1 MKNNLTNEYQEN
13 EINKI
18 LQDGIDK
25 SLLYINSF
33 NTSNFRNF
41 SKSSKLLTNKKNE
54 EKISNNN
61 SQKIK
66 IGFIP
71 LTKSQLNIKSR
82 SLNKTL
88 KHYNKKNLAYY
99 QIEYNKKREELENS
113 KNELIKE
120 RIKQNKLQNDMRIR
134 LKKEKEFVCDEC
146 EEGYLKSDD
155 GRCHHCSEIGFT
167 HCKKCKRDIENEGD
181 LMCVQCS
188 EGYFLTN
195 EVYCTKCNNSQ
206 VQTIRNTC
214 VFCDDVDEG
223 GIEGCKNCYNN
234 GEKILCKECTD
245 IIKKEEKN
253 LKKNNKNLTIKKL
266 LKQ

>member
-1 MKNNLTNEYQEN
+1 MKNNLITNEYQEN

-54 EKISNNN
+54 EKISNSLYNNTYFQNLPKDNNN

-71 LTKSQLNIKSR
+71 LTKSQLNIKSK

-134 LKKEKEFVCDEC
+134 LKKEKEFNKI
-146 EEGYLKSDD
+146 EENDNMIQKNSEDLILRIQQSERIREEQTKIIERLLSEYNFMINKLRRNPNIEIVNKYEELKLEADNL
-155 GRCHHCSEIGFT
+155 
-167 HCKKCKRDIENEGD
+167 KNEG
-181 LMCVQCS
+181 
-188 EGYFLTN
+188 
-195 EVYCTKCNNSQ
+195 
-206 VQTIRNTC
+206 
-214 VFCDDVDEG
+214 
-223 GIEGCKNCYNN
+223 
-234 GEKILCKECTD
+234 
-245 IIKKEEKN
+245 
-253 LKKNNKNLTIKKL
+253 LTITKKKKL
-266 LKQ
+266 NKKKIFKK

>member
-1 MKNNLTNEYQEN
+1 MKNNLITNEYQEN

-41 SKSSKLLTNKKNE
+41 SKSSKLLTNKKNN
-54 EKISNNN
+54 EKISNSLYNNTYFQNLPKDNNN

-71 LTKSQLNIKSR
+71 LTKSQLNIKSK

-88 KHYNKKNLAYY
+88 KPYNKKNLAYY

-120 RIKQNKLQNDMRIR
+120 RIKQNKLQNNMRIR
-134 LKKEKEFVCDEC
+134 LKKEKEFNKI
-146 EEGYLKSDD
+146 EENDNMIQKNSEDLILRIQQSERIREEQTKIIERLLSEYNFMINKLRRNPNIEIVNKYEELKLEADNL
-155 GRCHHCSEIGFT
+155 
-167 HCKKCKRDIENEGD
+167 KNEG
-181 LMCVQCS
+181 
-188 EGYFLTN
+188 
-195 EVYCTKCNNSQ
+195 
-206 VQTIRNTC
+206 
-214 VFCDDVDEG
+214 
-223 GIEGCKNCYNN
+223 
-234 GEKILCKECTD
+234 
-245 IIKKEEKN
+245 
-253 LKKNNKNLTIKKL
+253 LTITKK
-266 LKQ
+266 KKSNKKKIFKK

>member
-1 MKNNLTNEYQEN
+1 MKNNLITNEYQEN

-41 SKSSKLLTNKKNE
+41 SKSSKLLTDKKNE
-54 EKISNNN
+54 EKISNSLYNNTYFQNLPKDNNN

-71 LTKSQLNIKSR
+71 LTKSQLNIKSK

-88 KHYNKKNLAYY
+88 KPYNKKNLAYY

-134 LKKEKEFVCDEC
+134 LKKEKEFNKI
-146 EEGYLKSDD
+146 EENDNIIQKNSEDLILRIQQSERIREEQTKIIERLLSEYNFMINKLRRNPNIEIVNKYEELKLEADNL
-155 GRCHHCSEIGFT
+155 
-167 HCKKCKRDIENEGD
+167 KNEG
-181 LMCVQCS
+181 
-188 EGYFLTN
+188 
-195 EVYCTKCNNSQ
+195 
-206 VQTIRNTC
+206 
-214 VFCDDVDEG
+214 
-223 GIEGCKNCYNN
+223 
-234 GEKILCKECTD
+234 
-245 IIKKEEKN
+245 
-253 LKKNNKNLTIKKL
+253 LTITKK
-266 LKQ
+266 KKSNKKKIFKK

>member
-1 MKNNLTNEYQEN
+1 MKNNLITNEYQEN

-41 SKSSKLLTNKKNE
+41 SKSSKLLTNKKND
-54 EKISNNN
+54 EKISNSLYNNTYFQNLPKDNNN

-71 LTKSQLNIKSR
+71 LTKSQLNIKSK
-82 SLNKTL
+82 SLNKIL
-88 KHYNKKNLAYY
+88 KPYNKKNLAYY

-134 LKKEKEFVCDEC
+134 LKKEKEFNKI
-146 EEGYLKSDD
+146 EENDNMIQKNSEDLILRIQQSERIREEQTKIIERLLSEYNFMINKLRRNPNIEIVNKYEELKLEADNL
-155 GRCHHCSEIGFT
+155 
-167 HCKKCKRDIENEGD
+167 KNEG
-181 LMCVQCS
+181 
-188 EGYFLTN
+188 
-195 EVYCTKCNNSQ
+195 
-206 VQTIRNTC
+206 
-214 VFCDDVDEG
+214 
-223 GIEGCKNCYNN
+223 
-234 GEKILCKECTD
+234 
-245 IIKKEEKN
+245 
-253 LKKNNKNLTIKKL
+253 LTITKKKKL
-266 LKQ
+266 NKKKIFKK

>member
-1 MKNNLTNEYQEN
+1 MKNNLITNEYQEN

-41 SKSSKLLTNKKNE
+41 SKSSKLLTNKKND

-71 LTKSQLNIKSR
+71 LIKSQLNIKSK

-134 LKKEKEFVCDEC
+134 LKKEKEFNKI
-146 EEGYLKSDD
+146 EENDNMIQKNSEDLILRIQQSERIREEQTKIIERLLSEYNFMINQLRRKPNIEIINKYEELKLEADNL
-155 GRCHHCSEIGFT
+155 
-167 HCKKCKRDIENEGD
+167 KNEG
-181 LMCVQCS
+181 
-188 EGYFLTN
+188 
-195 EVYCTKCNNSQ
+195 
-206 VQTIRNTC
+206 
-214 VFCDDVDEG
+214 
-223 GIEGCKNCYNN
+223 
-234 GEKILCKECTD
+234 
-245 IIKKEEKN
+245 
-253 LKKNNKNLTIKKL
+253 LTITKKKKL
-266 LKQ
+266 NKKKIFKK

>member
-1 MKNNLTNEYQEN
+1 MKNNLITNEYQEN

-33 NTSNFRNF
+33 NTSNFRKF
-41 SKSSKLLTNKKNE
+41 SKSSKLLTNKKND
-54 EKISNNN
+54 EKISNSLYNNTYFQNLPKYNNN

-71 LTKSQLNIKSR
+71 LTKSQLNIKSK

-88 KHYNKKNLAYY
+88 KPYNKKNLAYY

-134 LKKEKEFVCDEC
+134 LKKEKEFNKI
-146 EEGYLKSDD
+146 EENDNMIQKNSEDLILRIQQSERIREEQTKIIERLLSEYNFMINKLRRNPNIEIVNKYEELKLEADNL
-155 GRCHHCSEIGFT
+155 
-167 HCKKCKRDIENEGD
+167 KNEG
-181 LMCVQCS
+181 
-188 EGYFLTN
+188 
-195 EVYCTKCNNSQ
+195 
-206 VQTIRNTC
+206 
-214 VFCDDVDEG
+214 
-223 GIEGCKNCYNN
+223 
-234 GEKILCKECTD
+234 
-245 IIKKEEKN
+245 
-253 LKKNNKNLTIKKL
+253 LTITKK
-266 LKQ
+266 KKSNKKKIFKK

>member
-1 MKNNLTNEYQEN
+1 MKNNLITNEYQEN

-41 SKSSKLLTNKKNE
+41 SKSSKLLTNKKND
-54 EKISNNN
+54 EKISNSLYNNTYFKNLPKDNNN

-71 LTKSQLNIKSR
+71 LTKSQLNIKSK

-134 LKKEKEFVCDEC
+134 LKKEKEFNKI
-146 EEGYLKSDD
+146 EENDNIIQKNSEDLILRIQQSERIREEQTKIIERLLSEYNFMINKLRKNPNIEIVNKYEELKLEADNL
-155 GRCHHCSEIGFT
+155 
-167 HCKKCKRDIENEGD
+167 KNEG
-181 LMCVQCS
+181 
-188 EGYFLTN
+188 
-195 EVYCTKCNNSQ
+195 
-206 VQTIRNTC
+206 
-214 VFCDDVDEG
+214 
-223 GIEGCKNCYNN
+223 
-234 GEKILCKECTD
+234 
-245 IIKKEEKN
+245 
-253 LKKNNKNLTIKKL
+253 LTITKKKKL
-266 LKQ
+266 NKKKIFKK

>member
-1 MKNNLTNEYQEN
+1 MKNNLITNEYQEN

-41 SKSSKLLTNKKNE
+41 SKSSKLLTNKKND
-54 EKISNNN
+54 EKISNSLYNNTYFQNLPKDNNN

-71 LTKSQLNIKSR
+71 LTKSQLNIKSK

-99 QIEYNKKREELENS
+99 QIEYNRKREELENS

-134 LKKEKEFVCDEC
+134 LKKEKEFNKI
-146 EEGYLKSDD
+146 EENDNMIQKNSEDLILRIQQSERIREEQTKIIERLLSEYNFMINKLRRNPNIEIVNKYEELKLEADNL
-155 GRCHHCSEIGFT
+155 
-167 HCKKCKRDIENEGD
+167 KNEG
-181 LMCVQCS
+181 
-188 EGYFLTN
+188 
-195 EVYCTKCNNSQ
+195 
-206 VQTIRNTC
+206 
-214 VFCDDVDEG
+214 
-223 GIEGCKNCYNN
+223 
-234 GEKILCKECTD
+234 
-245 IIKKEEKN
+245 
-253 LKKNNKNLTIKKL
+253 LTITKKKKL
-266 LKQ
+266 NKKKIFKK

>member
-13 EINKI
+13 EINQI

-41 SKSSKLLTNKKNE
+41 SKSSKLLTNKKND
-54 EKISNNN
+54 EKISNSLYNNTYFQNLPKDNNN

-71 LTKSQLNIKSR
+71 LTKSQLNIKSK

-134 LKKEKEFVCDEC
+134 LKKEKEFNKI
-146 EEGYLKSDD
+146 EENDNIIQKNSEDLILRIQQSERIREEQTKIIERLLSEYNFMINKLRRNPNIEIVNKYEELKLEADNL
-155 GRCHHCSEIGFT
+155 
-167 HCKKCKRDIENEGD
+167 KNEG
-181 LMCVQCS
+181 
-188 EGYFLTN
+188 
-195 EVYCTKCNNSQ
+195 
-206 VQTIRNTC
+206 
-214 VFCDDVDEG
+214 
-223 GIEGCKNCYNN
+223 
-234 GEKILCKECTD
+234 
-245 IIKKEEKN
+245 
-253 LKKNNKNLTIKKL
+253 LTITKK
-266 LKQ
+266 KKSNKKKIFKK

>member
-1 MKNNLTNEYQEN
+1 MKNNLITNEYQEN

-41 SKSSKLLTNKKNE
+41 SKSSKLLTNKKND
-54 EKISNNN
+54 EKISNSLYNNTYFQNLPKDNNN

-71 LTKSQLNIKSR
+71 LTKSQLNIKSK

-88 KHYNKKNLAYY
+88 NHYNKKNLAYY
-99 QIEYNKKREELENS
+99 QIEYNRKREELENS

-134 LKKEKEFVCDEC
+134 LKKEKEFNKI
-146 EEGYLKSDD
+146 EENDNMIQKNSEDLILRIQQSERIREEQTKIIERLLSEYNFMINKLRRNPNIEIVNKYEELKLEADNL
-155 GRCHHCSEIGFT
+155 
-167 HCKKCKRDIENEGD
+167 KNEG
-181 LMCVQCS
+181 
-188 EGYFLTN
+188 
-195 EVYCTKCNNSQ
+195 
-206 VQTIRNTC
+206 
-214 VFCDDVDEG
+214 
-223 GIEGCKNCYNN
+223 
-234 GEKILCKECTD
+234 
-245 IIKKEEKN
+245 
-253 LKKNNKNLTIKKL
+253 LTITKK
-266 LKQ
+266 KKSNKKKIFKK

>member
-1 MKNNLTNEYQEN
+1 MKNNLITNEYQEN

-41 SKSSKLLTNKKNE
+41 SKSSKLLTNKKID
-54 EKISNNN
+54 EKISNSLYNNTYFQNLPKDNNN

-71 LTKSQLNIKSR
+71 LTKSQLNIKSK

-134 LKKEKEFVCDEC
+134 LKKEKEFNKI
-146 EEGYLKSDD
+146 EENDNMIQKNSEDLILRIQQSERIREEQTKIIERLLSEYNFMINKLRRNPNIEIVNKYEELKLEADNL
-155 GRCHHCSEIGFT
+155 
-167 HCKKCKRDIENEGD
+167 KNEG
-181 LMCVQCS
+181 
-188 EGYFLTN
+188 
-195 EVYCTKCNNSQ
+195 
-206 VQTIRNTC
+206 
-214 VFCDDVDEG
+214 
-223 GIEGCKNCYNN
+223 
-234 GEKILCKECTD
+234 
-245 IIKKEEKN
+245 
-253 LKKNNKNLTIKKL
+253 LTITKK
-266 LKQ
+266 KKSNKKKIFKK

>member
-1 MKNNLTNEYQEN
+1 MENNLITNEYQEN

-41 SKSSKLLTNKKNE
+41 SKSSKLLTNKKND
-54 EKISNNN
+54 EKISNSLYNNTYFQNLPKDNNN

-71 LTKSQLNIKSR
+71 LTKSQLNIKSK

-134 LKKEKEFVCDEC
+134 LKKEKEFNKI
-146 EEGYLKSDD
+146 EENDNMIQKNSEDLILRIQQSERIREEQTKIIERLLSEYNFMINKLRRNPNIEIVNKYEELKLEADNL
-155 GRCHHCSEIGFT
+155 
-167 HCKKCKRDIENEGD
+167 KNEG
-181 LMCVQCS
+181 
-188 EGYFLTN
+188 
-195 EVYCTKCNNSQ
+195 
-206 VQTIRNTC
+206 
-214 VFCDDVDEG
+214 
-223 GIEGCKNCYNN
+223 
-234 GEKILCKECTD
+234 
-245 IIKKEEKN
+245 
-253 LKKNNKNLTIKKL
+253 LTITKK
-266 LKQ
+266 KKSNKKKIFKK

>member
-1 MKNNLTNEYQEN
+1 MKNNLITNEYQEN

-71 LTKSQLNIKSR
+71 LTKSQLNIKSK

-88 KHYNKKNLAYY
+88 KPYNKKNLAYY

-134 LKKEKEFVCDEC
+134 LKKEKEFNKI
-146 EEGYLKSDD
+146 EENDNMIQKNSEDLILRIQQSERIREEQTKIIERLLSEYNFMINKLRRNPNIEIVNKYEELKLEADNL
-155 GRCHHCSEIGFT
+155 
-167 HCKKCKRDIENEGD
+167 KNEG
-181 LMCVQCS
+181 
-188 EGYFLTN
+188 
-195 EVYCTKCNNSQ
+195 
-206 VQTIRNTC
+206 
-214 VFCDDVDEG
+214 
-223 GIEGCKNCYNN
+223 
-234 GEKILCKECTD
+234 
-245 IIKKEEKN
+245 
-253 LKKNNKNLTIKKL
+253 LTITKKKKL
-266 LKQ
+266 NKKKIFKK

>member
-1 MKNNLTNEYQEN
+1 MKNNLITNEYQEN

-41 SKSSKLLTNKKNE
+41 SKSSKLLTNKKND
-54 EKISNNN
+54 EKISNSLYNNTYFQNLPKDNNN
-61 SQKIK
+61 SQKVK

-71 LTKSQLNIKSR
+71 LTKSQLNIKSK

-88 KHYNKKNLAYY
+88 KPYNKKNLAYY

-134 LKKEKEFVCDEC
+134 LKKEKEFNKI
-146 EEGYLKSDD
+146 EENDNMIQKNSEDLILRIQQSERIREEQTKIIERLLSEYNFMINKLRRNPNIEIVNKYEELKLEADNL
-155 GRCHHCSEIGFT
+155 
-167 HCKKCKRDIENEGD
+167 KNEG
-181 LMCVQCS
+181 
-188 EGYFLTN
+188 
-195 EVYCTKCNNSQ
+195 
-206 VQTIRNTC
+206 
-214 VFCDDVDEG
+214 
-223 GIEGCKNCYNN
+223 
-234 GEKILCKECTD
+234 
-245 IIKKEEKN
+245 
-253 LKKNNKNLTIKKL
+253 LTITKK
-266 LKQ
+266 KKSNKKKIFKK

>member
-1 MKNNLTNEYQEN
+1 MKNNLITNEYQEN

-54 EKISNNN
+54 EKISNSLYNNTYFQNLPKDNNN

-71 LTKSQLNIKSR
+71 LTKSQLNIKSK

-88 KHYNKKNLAYY
+88 KPYNKKNLAYY

-134 LKKEKEFVCDEC
+134 LKKEKEFNKI
-146 EEGYLKSDD
+146 EENDNIIQKNSEDLILRIQQSERIREEQTKIIERLLSEYNFMINKLRRNPNIEIVNKYEELKLEADNL
-155 GRCHHCSEIGFT
+155 
-167 HCKKCKRDIENEGD
+167 KNEG
-181 LMCVQCS
+181 
-188 EGYFLTN
+188 
-195 EVYCTKCNNSQ
+195 
-206 VQTIRNTC
+206 
-214 VFCDDVDEG
+214 
-223 GIEGCKNCYNN
+223 
-234 GEKILCKECTD
+234 
-245 IIKKEEKN
+245 
-253 LKKNNKNLTIKKL
+253 LTITKK
-266 LKQ
+266 KKSNKKKIFKK

>member
-1 MKNNLTNEYQEN
+1 MKNNLITNEYQEN

-54 EKISNNN
+54 EKISNSLYNNTYFQNLPKDNNN

-71 LTKSQLNIKSR
+71 LTKSQLNIKSK

-134 LKKEKEFVCDEC
+134 LKKEKEFNKI
-146 EEGYLKSDD
+146 EENDNIIQKNSEDLILRIQQSERIREEQTKIIERLLSEYNFMINKLRRNPNIEIVNKYEELKLEADNL
-155 GRCHHCSEIGFT
+155 
-167 HCKKCKRDIENEGD
+167 KNEG
-181 LMCVQCS
+181 
-188 EGYFLTN
+188 
-195 EVYCTKCNNSQ
+195 
-206 VQTIRNTC
+206 
-214 VFCDDVDEG
+214 
-223 GIEGCKNCYNN
+223 
-234 GEKILCKECTD
+234 
-245 IIKKEEKN
+245 
-253 LKKNNKNLTIKKL
+253 LTITKK
-266 LKQ
+266 KKSNKKKIFKK

>member
-1 MKNNLTNEYQEN
+1 MKNNLITNEYQEN

-41 SKSSKLLTNKKNE
+41 SKSSKLLTNKKND
-54 EKISNNN
+54 EKISNSLYNNTYFQNLPKDNNN

-71 LTKSQLNIKSR
+71 LTKSQLNIKSK

-88 KHYNKKNLAYY
+88 KPYNKKNLAYY

-134 LKKEKEFVCDEC
+134 LKKEKEFNKI
-146 EEGYLKSDD
+146 EENDNMIQKNSEDLILRIQQSERIREEQTKIIERLLSEYNFMINKLRKNPNIEIVNKYEELKLEADNL
-155 GRCHHCSEIGFT
+155 
-167 HCKKCKRDIENEGD
+167 KNEG
-181 LMCVQCS
+181 
-188 EGYFLTN
+188 
-195 EVYCTKCNNSQ
+195 
-206 VQTIRNTC
+206 
-214 VFCDDVDEG
+214 
-223 GIEGCKNCYNN
+223 
-234 GEKILCKECTD
+234 
-245 IIKKEEKN
+245 
-253 LKKNNKNLTIKKL
+253 LTITKK
-266 LKQ
+266 KKSNKKKIFKK

>member
-1 MKNNLTNEYQEN
+1 MKNNLITNEYQEN

-41 SKSSKLLTNKKNE
+41 SKSSKLLTNKKND
-54 EKISNNN
+54 EKISNSLYNDTYFQNLPKDNNN

-71 LTKSQLNIKSR
+71 LTKSQLNIKSK

-134 LKKEKEFVCDEC
+134 LKKEKEFNKI
-146 EEGYLKSDD
+146 EENDNMIQKNSEDLILRIQQSERIREEQTKIIERLLSEYNFMINKLRRNPNIEIVNKYEELKLEADNL
-155 GRCHHCSEIGFT
+155 
-167 HCKKCKRDIENEGD
+167 KNEG
-181 LMCVQCS
+181 
-188 EGYFLTN
+188 
-195 EVYCTKCNNSQ
+195 
-206 VQTIRNTC
+206 
-214 VFCDDVDEG
+214 
-223 GIEGCKNCYNN
+223 
-234 GEKILCKECTD
+234 
-245 IIKKEEKN
+245 
-253 LKKNNKNLTIKKL
+253 LTITKK
-266 LKQ
+266 KKSNKKKIFKK